1 MCAPCRLHTLHSM
14 RDRQERQGGSD
25 LLSADRVEAMLGIDK
40 STVYRMASDG
50 RLPAIKVGRQWRFPA
65 GPIRELLDGA
75 GIVPLAV
82 DGPWSAATSIQGPG
96 LDAVQPIVDLAA
108 NLLGVMMVATD
119 MEGRP
124 LTDVANPCPWFVARA
139 DDPTT
144 LEHCIEDWR
153 VLAHEI
159 DLEPRLVVGSHGFE
173 CARAFIRDG
182 NRLVGM
188 VLAGGIVPQGMDSAD
203 LYQLDGKARAAL
215 LSALPRVATAVSR
228 VVSRPTSPT
237 RSTP

>member
-1 MCAPCRLHTLHSM
+1 MHSVQ
-14 RDRQERQGGSD
+14 DTQERRGGPD
-25 LLSADRVEAMLGIDK
+25 LFSAGQVEALLGVDK

-65 GPIRELLDGA
+65 GPIRDLLDGA
-75 GIVPLAV
+75 GIVPSF
-82 DGPWSAATSIQGPG
+82 DGGPQGGAGGIPG
-96 LDAVQPIVDLAA
+96 SSSDLVQPIVDLAA
-108 NLLGVMMVATD
+108 SLLGVMMVATD

-124 LTDVANPCPWFVARA
+124 LTDVANPCPWFAARA
-139 DDPTT
+139 DDPAT
-144 LEHCIEDWR
+144 LTHCVEDWR
-153 VLAHEI
+153 VLANEI
-159 DLEPRLVVGSHGFE
+159 DLEPRLAVGSHGFE

-188 VLAGGIVPQGMDSAD
+188 VLAGGIVPQGADRDDRVD
-203 LYQLDGKARAAL
+203 LYNLDDAARQAL
-215 LSALPRVATAVSR
+215 LSALPRVATTISR